1 MPGPLGGTLGTFC
14 FAILLFGSASAQI
27 YNYWWNY
34 PDEPQLHRH
43 AVATVWLI
51 DTVHTAVCIMAL
63 YRWMIVDFNDYQLIQ
78 NLSWQAASCSYR
90 IVMLSG
96 IVQRSGS
103 VNLLALKCT
112 QFTDHLIEGS
122 RKNITLCATMLLFTY
137 NDIGNHVDRPSRLK
151 FKTVDAFGASRE
163 PLISL
168 TCGLGL
174 ATIVDLMVSI
184 SLVYYRLKVP
194 RRADQAMHFVERLQ
208 YFAINTGVL
217 TMSACLPG
225 ECIDCVLEIQAKLY
239 TNSFIATMSEHAT
252 IRTEASEA
260 KELDLASRMQGQP
273 NTNPSARRATRHR
286 PKSKFAGEDLFTITN
301 DIPPTPSPIS
311 SIGRADGAD
320 AEADPKAT
328 SFLHM
333 ENGHEANTLSDAKAQ
348 ALL

>member
-1 MPGPLGGTLGTFC
+1 
-14 FAILLFGSASAQI
+14 
-27 YNYWWNY
+27 
-34 PDEPQLHRH
+34 
-43 AVATVWLI
+43 
-51 DTVHTAVCIMAL
+51 
-63 YRWMIVDFNDYQLIQ
+63 MIVDFNDYQLIQ
-78 NLSWQAASCSYR
+78 NLSWPIAIS
-90 IVMLSG
+90 IMFEVMLSG
-96 IVQRSGS
+96 IVQSFYIRQ
-103 VNLLALKCT
+103 VW
-112 QFTDHLIEGS
+112 FWS
-122 RKNITLCATMLLFTY
+122 RKNIMLCATMAIMLIARVAFGLATVSFL
-137 NDIGNHVDRPSRLK
+137 LK

-217 TMSACLPG
+217 TMLVSLASVLTYAVLRPQPVYIG
-225 ECIDCVLEIQAKLY
+225 VLEIQAKLY

-273 NTNPSARRATRHR
+273 STNPSARRATRLR

-328 SFLHM
+328 SFLNM
-333 ENGHEANTLSDAKAQ
+333 DNGHDANTMSDAKAQ
-348 ALL
+348 TLL

>member
-1 MPGPLGGTLGTFC
+1 M
-14 FAILLFGSASAQI
+14 AIMLIARVAFG
-27 YNYWWNY
+27 
-34 PDEPQLHRH
+34 L
-43 AVATVWLI
+43 ATVSFL
-51 DTVHTAVCIMAL
+51 
-63 YRWMIVDFNDYQLIQ
+63 
-78 NLSWQAASCSYR
+78 
-90 IVMLSG
+90 
-96 IVQRSGS
+96 
-103 VNLLALKCT
+103 
-112 QFTDHLIEGS
+112 
-122 RKNITLCATMLLFTY
+122 
-137 NDIGNHVDRPSRLK
+137 LK

-217 TMSACLPG
+217 TMLVSLASVLTYAVLRPQPVYIG
-225 ECIDCVLEIQAKLY
+225 VLEIQAKLY